1 MTFNMKNT
9 ILLGYGNPDR
19 GDDGVAWHFLQ
30 KLVSKFEA
38 EDVDLLTSDII
49 RISDSIDI
57 WFNLQLLPEL
67 SEAIANYERA
77 IFIDAHTGEI
87 QKDINLQRVEPKYT
101 SSPFT
106 HHMTPSTVLS
116 LTNSFGGKCPDSWLL
131 SIRGYEFNFE
141 RSLTERTSKLIS
153 EALLLFEERFLE

>member
-1 MTFNMKNT
+1 MKKT

-49 RISDSIDI
+49 RIS
-57 WFNLQLLPEL
+57 PEL

-87 QKDINLQRVEPKYT
+87 QKDINLQKVEPKYM

-141 RSLTERTSKLIS
+141 RFLTERTSKLIS
-153 EALLLFEERFLE
+153 EALILFEEQFLE